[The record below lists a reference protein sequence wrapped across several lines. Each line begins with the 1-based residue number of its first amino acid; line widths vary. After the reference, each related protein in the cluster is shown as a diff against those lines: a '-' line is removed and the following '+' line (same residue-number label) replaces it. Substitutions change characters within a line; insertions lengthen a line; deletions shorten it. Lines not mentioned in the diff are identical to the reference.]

1 MPRLDEMNLPVLP
14 LEDIDFST
22 NPFPQAAEAR
32 KIHPWLGKFSQGYV
46 VYGYHAA
53 RDLAMMDDAVQM
65 SFSGLLHFYQAHETP
80 WAKFME
86 EMLLTS
92 AGSRHKRL
100 RDSVAAGF
108 TPRRA
113 NQIRPMI
120 QRIIADLLDDWVPRG
135 AFDFAEFAANY
146 PIAVMCGLLGISSEP
161 IPRVRSALD
170 AHMASLTYD
179 PSLGDSFTKGYEQ
192 IWQFADDLIVE
203 REKRGLLEDGAE
215 LDTMIAARNAG
226 LLDET
231 ELRFMLMTFLLAG
244 YDTSKNMLA
253 VTMLTMLERP
263 EMWARCAQD
272 PAYAR
277 RVVEEMLRYCSIAI
291 LFRETV
297 AEFEYDGIRFP
308 KGITLAFAFPL
319 TGRDPSV
326 FANPDIFDP
335 QRDDANRHQAFG
347 RGIHMCIGQYIARV
361 LMEEGIHAMAQRII
375 APRLTGKPVWKPMLG
390 AWGLET
396 LPIAFDPG

>member
-1 MPRLDEMNLPVLP
+1 
-14 LEDIDFST
+14 
-22 NPFPQAAEAR
+22 
-32 KIHPWLGKFSQGYV
+32 
-46 VYGYHAA
+46 
-53 RDLAMMDDAVQM
+53 M
-65 SFSGLLHFYQAHETP
+65 SFNGLLHFYQAHGTP
-80 WAKFME
+80 WGKFME

-92 AGSRHKRL
+92 TGSRHKRL

-120 QRIIADLLDDWVPRG
+120 QRIIAELLDNWAPRG

-161 IPRVRSALD
+161 IPRLRSALE

-203 REKRGLLEDGAE
+203 REKRGGFEEGAE

-226 LLDET
+226 LMDDT

-244 YDTSKNMLA
+244 YDTSKNMLG
-253 VTMLTMLERP
+253 VTMLTMIERP
-263 EMWARCAQD
+263 DMWARCADD

-297 AEFEYDGIRFP
+297 AEFEYDGVRFP
-308 KGITLAFAFPL
+308 KGVTLAFAFPL
-319 TGRDPSV
+319 TGRDPAL
-326 FANPDIFDP
+326 FADADTFDP
-335 QRDDANRHQAFG
+335 DREGSNRHQAFG
-347 RGIHMCIGQYIARV
+347 RGIHMCIGQYIARA
-361 LMEEGIHAMAQRII
+361 LLEEGIHAMAQRITN
-375 APRLTGKPVWKPMLG
+375 PRLTADPVWKPMLG

-396 LPIAFDPG
+396 LPIAFDPV